1 MSAPTQY
8 EDYLERFNDLVGTVE
23 VGQVGS
29 FRGKLV
35 KKLSLQS
42 FDELQGGYDILLN
55 DFREM
60 VRRSETIDE
69 RVIMSI
75 RRAEL
80 ELLIQQSPVLP

>member
-1 MSAPTQY
+1 MSSQNPYQV
-8 EDYLERFNDLVGTVE
+8 YLERFNELVGNVE

-35 KKLSLQS
+35 KKLALHS
-42 FDELQGGYDILLN
+42 FDELQGKYDDLLN

-69 RVIMSI
+69 RVVMSI
-75 RRAEL
+75 RRTEL
-80 ELLIQQSPVLP
+80 ELLIEKSPVLP